1 MFGLRQ
7 TVLIW
12 QINDVDSLKLVSLH
26 CAGLFFM
33 AICQVLQCQ
42 SLLEKCPNTE
52 LFLSIFSCI
61 LVCIFLYSDWIQR
74 FTSEYMKIRTRNNS
88 VFGHVSCSV
97 IFMQCLLYL
106 QAWNLSELCHY
117 YGSSYQSNLNLFLKK
132 KEDLHLPNQK
142 RIKKSCK
149 PFQSTNFMNCSNKE
163 KLNDRYSNII
173 ASGW

>member
-1 MFGLRQ
+1 MLHMFGLRQ

-33 AICQVLQCQ
+33 ARCQVLQCQ

-106 QAWNLSELCHY
+106 QAWNLSELSHY

-132 KEDLHLPNQK
+132 KKTFIFLT
-142 RIKKSCK
+142 KKESRNLAS
-149 PFQSTNFMNCSNKE
+149 PSNLLISWIVPTRK
-163 KLNDRYSNII
+163 N
-173 ASGW
+173 